1 MPWDGSIQ
9 PWIFDKGRQHTEI
22 APEGSLTVDDLELLL
37 SAALDG
43 VGVAYLAE
51 PMIAAHLAQGQL
63 VILLEDWSC
72 TLPGVFLYHPS
83 RRQPPMPLQ
92 VFLRFIEK
100 RRKHASETNRAIS
113 RAKSSPSTAA

>member
-1 MPWDGSIQ
+1 
-9 PWIFDKGRQHTEI
+9 
-22 APEGSLTVDDLELLL
+22 
-37 SAALDG
+37 
-43 VGVAYLAE
+43 
-51 PMIAAHLAQGQL
+51 MISAHLAQGQL
-63 VILLEDWSC
+63 VILLEGWSC

-113 RAKSSPSTAA
+113 PAKRSPSTAA